1 LLDAKE
7 RTAMHHALH
16 QVLTTLAALRADF
29 GLRRRL
35 GLALVTDRSFVVAS
49 FTRISTISWN
59 TQSRGRSIMN
69 FGSKFAMTLVG
80 AAISASMCSADTLPA
95 HRIPAA
101 LAIEAASETIAACAR
116 QGYRETAVV
125 LDSDGATIVAVRG
138 DGAGIHTLDSA
149 HDKAYTSVSFKNDT
163 IALAERAKGED
174 SIAPLAKLPHVMFF
188 GGGIVIKLGDET
200 IGAIGASGAPG
211 AKLDDNCAR
220 AGLEKIRDRLK

>member
-1 LLDAKE
+1 MKLWYKGSIAVAAATFGASVCRAD
-7 RTAMHHALH
+7 T
-16 QVLTTLAALRADF
+16 VLT
-29 GLRRRL
+29 
-35 GLALVTDRSFVVAS
+35 
-49 FTRISTISWN
+49 
-59 TQSRGRSIMN
+59 
-69 FGSKFAMTLVG
+69 
-80 AAISASMCSADTLPA
+80 

-101 LAIEAASETIAACAR
+101 LAMEAASETVSACAG

-125 LDSDGATIVAVRG
+125 LDADGQTIVAMRG

-174 SIAPLAKLPHVMFF
+174 SIAPLSKLPHVMFF
-188 GGGIVIKLGDET
+188 GGGVVIKLGDEV

-220 AGLEKIRDRLK
+220 AGLAKIRDRLK

>member
-1 LLDAKE
+1 
-7 RTAMHHALH
+7 
-16 QVLTTLAALRADF
+16 
-29 GLRRRL
+29 
-35 GLALVTDRSFVVAS
+35 
-49 FTRISTISWN
+49 
-59 TQSRGRSIMN
+59 MN
-69 FGSKFAMTLVG
+69 FGSNFAMTLAG
-80 AAISASMCSADTLPA
+80 AAISASMCSADTLPT

-101 LAIEAASETIAACAR
+101 LAIEAATETIAACAR

-125 LDSDGATIVAVRG
+125 LDADGATIVAVRG